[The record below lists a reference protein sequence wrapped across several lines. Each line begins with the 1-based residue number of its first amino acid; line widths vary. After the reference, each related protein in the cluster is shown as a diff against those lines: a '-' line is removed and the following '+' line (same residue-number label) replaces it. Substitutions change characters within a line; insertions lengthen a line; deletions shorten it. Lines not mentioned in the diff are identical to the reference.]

1 MDELDIFENDSEQ
14 IKYLKRKIINLESQ
28 LSVQQY
34 RNESVRGGNLLAT
47 EDIDYYQGE
56 QLDFVLSILEQV
68 KPRCPEGSRPRDIIE
83 SILSV
88 NKPVGRGEEILNEV
102 NKIFK
107 KGNPSMESDIL
118 KLKSMGFSYTPS
130 RKHPKLRFRDK
141 YLVVLPSS
149 PSDSKRGALNGL
161 AEINKCIAVSQKV

>member
-1 MDELDIFENDSEQ
+1 MDELNILETDSEQ
-14 IKYLKRKIINLESQ
+14 IKYLKRKIIKLESQ
-28 LSVQQY
+28 LSIQQY
-34 RNESVRGGNLLAT
+34 RNESMRGGNLLAT
-47 EDIDYYQGE
+47 EDIDCYQGE

-83 SILSV
+83 SILNA

-130 RKHPKLRFRDK
+130 RKHPKLRFHDK

-149 PSDSKRGALNGL
+149 PGDSKRGALNGL